1 MKVTLMSWNIWGGIM
16 LPGLAEY
23 LSHSPA
29 DIIALQE
36 VQEEEGTNTAEKL
49 ALAVGYRVSYL
60 FSAEYPWEGKMTRR
74 GNAVLSKYPITATHR
89 YELSS
94 IRPRTAL
101 GTDILI
107 GDMTIHIVSAHLVPN
122 FPDTPHLQREQVTV
136 LLGALGGNNTIIMGD
151 FNATP
156 ESESIQLMGRH
167 FHDTDHRQLPTWCL
181 YPDGPGTAKKESVT
195 AKYDYIWA
203 TDDLTLTNFAVGD
216 SMASDHLP
224 VSATLILP

>member
-1 MKVTLMSWNIWGGIM
+1 MKITLMSWNIWGGIM
-16 LPGLAEY
+16 LPGVAEY
-23 LSHSPA
+23 LSQSHA

-49 ALAVGYRVSYL
+49 ALAMGYRVSYL
-60 FSAEYPWEGKMTRR
+60 FSAEYPWEGKTMRR
-74 GNAVLSKYPITATHR
+74 GNAVLSKYPITASHR

-94 IRPRTAL
+94 IHPRTAL
-101 GTDILI
+101 GTDIQI
-107 GDMTIHIVSAHLVPN
+107 GDTTMHIVSVHLIPN
-122 FPDTPHLQREQVTV
+122 YPDSPHLQREQVTA

-156 ESESIQLMGRH
+156 ESEPIQLMGRH
-167 FHDTDHRQLPTWCL
+167 FHDTDRRQLPSWCL